1 MAEIEPELEPEED
14 DVILWKDSESGQSPV
29 FGQELVDKQRRDL
42 LGLLDE
48 FADVLRDKPGRTTLT
63 GHTIETGTAT
73 PTHQHP
79 YRLPHA
85 YKDVVQQ
92 ELKEMLADGIVEPSM
107 SEWAAPIVLVKK
119 KDGLF
124 RFCVDYR
131 KLNSVSRVDAYPMPR
146 MDELIDNLGQA
157 QFVTTLD
164 LTRGYWQVPMS
175 EESRAKTA
183 FTTGFG
189 LYQFRVM
196 PFGLQGAPATFQR
209 MMDQLLMGL
218 EGYTAAYL
226 DDLVIF
232 SESWPDHLEHIQRVL
247 QRLREAGLT
256 VKPKKCQFGMKEC
269 VYLGHVVGNGTVK
282 PEHGKLEA
290 VQNFPIPETKSQVR
304 AFLGLTGYYRR
315 FIPGYSSIAAPLT
328 DLTKKYAPTKVAW
341 SEACATAF
349 RKLQEL
355 LCSSPVLR
363 SPDFTRSFILQTD
376 ASDRG
381 IGAVL
386 SQEDSEGEEHP
397 VAYFSRKLLPREERY
412 STVEKECLA
421 IKLGIQAFRVYL
433 MGKPF
438 VIQTDHRSLVWLD
451 RLKENNA
458 RLTRW
463 SLALQ
468 PYQFI
473 VQHRSGRANGNADA
487 LSRVDPARPTVMS
500 LEKG

>member
-1 MAEIEPELEPEED
+1 
-14 DVILWKDSESGQSPV
+14 
-29 FGQELVDKQRRDL
+29 
-42 LGLLDE
+42 
-48 FADVLRDKPGRTTLT
+48 
-63 GHTIETGTAT
+63 
-73 PTHQHP
+73 
-79 YRLPHA
+79 
-85 YKDVVQQ
+85 
-92 ELKEMLADGIVEPSM
+92 
-107 SEWAAPIVLVKK
+107 
-119 KDGLF
+119 
-124 RFCVDYR
+124 
-131 KLNSVSRVDAYPMPR
+131 MPR

-164 LTRGYWQVPMS
+164 LTRGYWQVPMA

-196 PFGLQGAPATFQR
+196 PFGLQGAPATFQW
-209 MMDQLLMGL
+209 MMDRLLMGL
-218 EGYTAAYL
+218 EGYTVAYL

-232 SESWPDHLEHIQRVL
+232 SQSWTDHLKHLRSIL
-247 QRLREAGLT
+247 LRLREAGLT

-290 VQNFPIPETKSQVR
+290 VQDFPTPETKSQVR

-315 FIPGYSSIAAPLT
+315 FIPDYSSIAALLT
-328 DLTKKYAPTKVAW
+328 DLTRKFAPTKVVW
-341 SEACATAF
+341 TEACATAF
-349 RKLQEL
+349 HKLQEL
-355 LCSSPVLR
+355 LCRSPVLR
-363 SPDFTRSFILQTD
+363 SPDFTRPFILQTD

-386 SQEDSEGEEHP
+386 SQENLEGEEHP
-397 VAYFSRKLLPREERY
+397 IAYFSRKFLPREERY

-421 IKLGIQAFRVYL
+421 IKLGIQAFRVYFL
-433 MGKPF
+433 GKPF

-463 SLALQ
+463 NLALQ
-468 PYQFI
+468 PYQFT

-487 LSRVDPARPTVMS
+487 LSRVDLARQTAMS
-500 LEKG
+500 PEKGGGV